1 MSVFK
6 ADSNILGRARHLT
19 LDIYPKL
26 LRITRDL
33 DGTENITIDG
43 FDPAQFPF
51 SWSPRYSIVLSCAL
65 LVSMT
70 MNGRISFSFTSFI
83 TTQELSGPFYISPDI
98 YHTQITEY
106 SLLTF
111 YKWALLSE
119 SSSKIISIVFMLDL
133 SNFLVSSNGTGALWI
148 TSPVLFQLKRF
159 SIYSGNQFIQDP
171 LCAIALRNWC
181 LICWRL
187 L

>member
-111 YKWALLSE
+111 YK
-119 SSSKIISIVFMLDL
+119 
-133 SNFLVSSNGTGALWI
+133 
-148 TSPVLFQLKRF
+148 
-159 SIYSGNQFIQDP
+159 
-171 LCAIALRNWC
+171 
-181 LICWRL
+181 
-187 L
+187 